1 MNKSNHVHKFKKHVY
16 KTGNKVYFCA
26 LPDCLFKIAVELS
39 LGKRCVCWRCG
50 ETFIMTS
57 YSLRLSEPHCS
68 ACHKMKPGTKVK
80 DNPVMP
86 VTAQDTV
93 TSLSSRLNSLTVST
107 PERTEDDEV

>member
-1 MNKSNHVHKFKKHVY
+1 MNKSNHVHKFKKHAY

-68 ACHKMKPGTKVK
+68 ACHKMKPGSKIK

-86 VTAQDTV
+86 TTAEHTV
-93 TSLSSRLNSLTVST
+93 NDLASRLQLLTRESGS
-107 PERTEDDEV
+107 EGDDEV